1 MILADKIIKERKK
14 LGMSQ
19 EELAE
24 EMNVSRQAVSKWEG
38 NQSVPEI
45 EKILQLSRLFG
56 VTTDYLLKDEIESN
70 EELGKPG
77 SAKENE
83 AAKEDSAVKEEPQR
97 EAAAELPAREGAG
110 QAPPTIIVEKYG
122 FFPFGKKT
130 VTIPSNEVVSVN
142 EEQAVKTVTM
152 EQAEF
157 YLGMRRKAAKKIAA
171 GTLLCI
177 ASIVPMLT
185 LLEMNYLHGNL
196 LGIAVALILAITA
209 AAVCLLVD
217 TGFKNSPYEFLEKEP
232 FETEEGVTE
241 MVKQRQE
248 AFSVTYSKFN
258 MIGIVLCIVSPIP
271 LIMGAISEY
280 RRAIAVGLVFMA
292 VMVGIGAFFLILA
305 GVPHESMQ
313 KLLKEGDYSNEA
325 KKLKPI
331 KRTIAAVYWLVV
343 TAVYFCVFFFSGG
356 HGGISRSGSWAIW
369 IVAGVLFPAV
379 MAIGGLLGKNIGKK

>member
-24 EMNVSRQAVSKWEG
+24 KMNVSRQAVSKWEG

-56 VTTDYLLKDEIESN
+56 VTTDYLLKDEIEN
-70 EELGKPG
+70 EDGTGKEE
-77 SAKENE
+77 KQC
-83 AAKEDSAVKEEPQR
+83 DTVKEAFSEESLTQD
-97 EAAAELPAREGAG
+97 
-110 QAPPTIIVEKYG
+110 APPIVVEKWG
-122 FFPFGKKT
+122 FFPFNKKT
-130 VTIPSNEVVSVN
+130 VFVGTSNNGVSENQEVR
-142 EEQAVKTVTM
+142 AVRTVTM

-157 YLGMRRKAAKKIAA
+157 YLGMRKKAAKKIAV

-185 LLEMNYLHGNL
+185 LLEMDYLPGNL
-196 LGIAVALILAITA
+196 LGIAVALIMVITA

-241 MVKQRQE
+241 MVRKQQE
-248 AFSVTYSKFN
+248 AFSGTYSKFN
-258 MIGIVLCIVSPIP
+258 VIGIVLCILSPIP

-280 RRAIAVGLVFMA
+280 RRIIAVGLIFMA
-292 VMVGIGAFFLILA
+292 VMVGIGVFFLILA
-305 GVPHESMQ
+305 GVPHECMQ

-325 KKLKPI
+325 KRLKPI

-343 TAVYFCVFFFSGG
+343 LAVYFCVFFFSSR
-356 HGGISRSGSWAIW
+356 HGGISRSYSWVIW
-369 IVAGVLFPAV
+369 LVAGVLFPAV
-379 MAIGGLLGKNIGKK
+379 MAIGGLFGKNIGKK